1 MQEMSQEMGHWVPD
15 SLPSFAKNLH
25 ILVVDHETLSL
36 KHLSS
41 LLREQSYNVTATGL
55 GSIALSMIKER
66 GDQFDLVM
74 ANVSMPDMDSF
85 SFLHVLLEMNIVVI
99 FMSSV
104 MNLDVATRALAEG
117 ACYFLQKPISKD
129 DLKYVWQH
137 VYRRNR
143 NISKLTH
150 EANCVEKAKS
160 GKESVGIQ
168 NDDTIVLSQ
177 STDEVSINNNCS
189 INYQLMSYNEEV
201 QNQPTNASYFEG
213 KRLTDDIEG
222 TSKENRV
229 TYYSTPTN
237 FGDTR
242 IDEDNRRMKEYYIS
256 SDNKSR
262 VVWNVERRRK
272 FSDALNK
279 LGDKCRPK
287 LILKLMNEPCLTLRQ
302 VANHLQ
308 KYKAQVESMKK
319 GRENKLAPR
328 RETSKFNFSVR
339 TQLPP
344 PLVPKQPHDEA
355 NSSTK
360 GGSTSFIG
368 GERFRLIAPRPV
380 PNPTLPVSA
389 NFANHGLI
397 MLDQNFR
404 HVDSNYYSVPYIIN
418 QTTPEVTSSC
428 VFDGTQF
435 SDNPLDVVQQD
446 LTAFKI
452 GNQEAMECN
461 GTSEGIQLMSNNMA
475 FPYSTNLDNIAANF
489 GNEGSQQQ
497 SAEYDYLLNF
507 LEDDPHDFDSD
518 LNLSDVDKYSEWLKN
533 TVLENRS
540 GPDSFLG
547 DNTENFPMGNNP

>member
-1 MQEMSQEMGHWVPD
+1 
-15 SLPSFAKNLH
+15 
-25 ILVVDHETLSL
+25 
-36 KHLSS
+36 
-41 LLREQSYNVTATGL
+41 
-55 GSIALSMIKER
+55 
-66 GDQFDLVM
+66 M

-85 SFLHVLLEMNIVVI
+85 SFLHVLLKMKIVVI

-104 MNLDVATRALAEG
+104 MNLDVATKALAEG

-143 NISKLTH
+143 NISKLNH
-150 EANCVEKAKS
+150 EANCVEKAKY

-168 NDDTIVLSQ
+168 NDDTVVLSQ
-177 STDEVSINNNCS
+177 PTDEVSINNNGS
-189 INYQLMSYNEEV
+189 INYQLMSYKEEG
-201 QNQPTNASYFEG
+201 QNQPTNSHDTLVASYFEG
-213 KRLTDDIEG
+213 KRLMDDIEG
-222 TSKENRV
+222 TSKEKRV
-229 TYYSTPTN
+229 IYYSTPTN

-256 SDNKSR
+256 SDNRSR

-287 LILKLMNEPCLTLRQ
+287 LILKLMNEPSLTLRQ

-328 RETSKFNFSVR
+328 REASKFNFSVR
-339 TQLPP
+339 TQLPL
-344 PLVPKQPHDEA
+344 PLVPKHPHDEA

-360 GGSTSFIG
+360 GSLTSFIG
-368 GERFRLIAPRPV
+368 GERFRLIAPKPV
-380 PNPTLPVSA
+380 PSPKLPVSA

-397 MLDQNFR
+397 MLGQNFQP
-404 HVDSNYYSVPYIIN
+404 VDSNYNSVPYIIN
-418 QTTPEVTSSC
+418 QTTPKVTSSC
-428 VFDGTQF
+428 VFDETQF
-435 SDNPLDVVQQD
+435 SDNHLDVVQQD
-446 LTAFKI
+446 LTTFKI
-452 GNQEAMECN
+452 ENQEAMGCN

-475 FPYSTNLDNIAANF
+475 FPDSTNLDNIAANF

-497 SAEYDYLLNF
+497 SAEFDYLLNF
-507 LEDDPHDFDSD
+507 LEDDPHEFDSD

-547 DNTENFPMGNNP
+547 DSAENFSTENTQ